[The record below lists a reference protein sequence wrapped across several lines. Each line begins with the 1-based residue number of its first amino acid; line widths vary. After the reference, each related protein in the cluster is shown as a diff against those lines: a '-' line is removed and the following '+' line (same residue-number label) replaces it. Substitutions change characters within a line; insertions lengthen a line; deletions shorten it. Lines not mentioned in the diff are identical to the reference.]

1 MDETL
6 EVSGDLILDQ
16 VYISNK
22 NMIRDL
28 EQKGYGEI
36 QKEKLLLKQFETL
49 YLLYAH
55 KLILKKIKIKLIL
68 ILT

>member
-1 MDETL
+1 MDETP

-49 YLLYAH
+49 YLPVSYTH
-55 KLILKKIKIKLIL
+55 
-68 ILT
+68 LTLPTIYSV